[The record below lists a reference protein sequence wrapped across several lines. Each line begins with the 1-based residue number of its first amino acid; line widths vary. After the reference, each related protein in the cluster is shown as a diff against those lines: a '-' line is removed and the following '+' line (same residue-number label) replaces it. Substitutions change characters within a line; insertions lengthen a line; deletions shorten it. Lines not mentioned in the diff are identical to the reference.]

1 MTFDSH
7 SSKYSDCFRCVSS
20 GFDSYIHPSFLYE
33 NLSLW
38 RFKREKKKLVVW
50 PYLNTVYPKKR
61 LSLSRG
67 YKGKI
72 RITHRINRTNEA
84 AYMFLSKVK
93 QNVERSL
100 WHWQEFSSH
109 KAQTHILLSLSNKK
123 VPGVDVRSRAI
134 STHESLLL
142 WFATSKSSVRLNILN
157 LFYSSWAG
165 RVGVLYMCRVT
176 FPGLRVQCL
185 ELASDKGSPLGFMSQ
200 WGGNRTVVSAPFPF
214 GLLKQTNGENVV
226 N

>member
-7 SSKYSDCFRCVSS
+7 SSKYSDCFHCVSS

-72 RITHRINRTNEA
+72 RITRRINRTNEA
-84 AYMFLSKVK
+84 ASMFLSKVK
-93 QNVERSL
+93 QNVERNL

-142 WFATSKSSVRLNILN
+142 WFAISKSSVRLNILN
-157 LFYSSWAG
+157 VLFILSWTSGSA
-165 RVGVLYMCRVT
+165 LY
-176 FPGLRVQCL
+176 VQGHL
-185 ELASDKGSPLGFMSQ
+185 PRAEGPVFGARIRQ
-200 WGGNRTVVSAPFPF
+200 RVSARVHESVRGKSHSGLCPFSLWAF
-214 GLLKQTNGENVV
+214 KTDK
-226 N
+226 